1 MSLCRGPSVAAA
13 ATRHYRS
20 NSSTSLRVVDIAA
33 EHQAVIANIRK
44 KLEERGVALPP
55 AHFANTDVELTR
67 YAITVGLLAAH
78 TAADR
83 CRFPPF
89 CAQASCLKQ
98 RLQFGRGAASA
109 GRWLF
114 AWARPGFMD

>member
-1 MSLCRGPSVAAA
+1 MHPLSDIPDHQVEMSLCRGPSVAAG

-33 EHQAVIANIRK
+33 EHPDMIASIRK

-83 CRFPPF
+83 CRHFPCTCQMP
-89 CAQASCLKQ
+89 
-98 RLQFGRGAASA
+98 
-109 GRWLF
+109 
-114 AWARPGFMD
+114 

>member
-1 MSLCRGPSVAAA
+1 MSLCRGPPVAAA

-20 NSSTSLRVVDIAA
+20 NTSTSLRVVDIAA
-33 EHQAVIANIRK
+33 EHRDVIATIRK

-78 TAADR
+78 TTADR
-83 CRFPPF
+83 CTL
-89 CAQASCLKQ
+89 CLHVSTH
-98 RLQFGRGAASA
+98 RLIAKSNGCILDMCGVGWKAALCVGPA
-109 GRWLF
+109 
-114 AWARPGFMD
+114 